1 MWTTRYVLRDPD
13 DVISEIKEYIARYQ
27 ITSIQL
33 YDLTAITKKRWIVEF
48 CNKLIEE
55 DLGISWSVPQGTR
68 SETLDEETLSLL
80 YRTGC
85 HYLVYAPESGSPST
99 LERIKKRIK
108 LPKMV
113 KSIMTA
119 RKLGLVLRTNLI
131 IGFPGETRWEIL
143 ETIFFGFRMAARG
156 VDEISVNILS
166 PYPGSEIFQQLEKS
180 KRITLGDDYF
190 LQLSAL
196 NSEYL
201 SLKPLTV
208 HESISTK
215 ELALYRITTLLTC
228 YMLSYLFRP
237 SRILRTIRT
246 IRSDIGA
253 TTVFEQR
260 LRDYLNQKKS
270 HKLRTI

>member
-1 MWTTRYVLRDPD
+1 MENRF
-13 DVISEIKEYIARYQ
+13 IKYFGNKV
-27 ITSIQL
+27 
-33 YDLTAITKKRWIVEF
+33 AIWHSKMTHMEK
-48 CNKLIEE
+48 
-55 DLGISWSVPQGTR
+55 
-68 SETLDEETLSLL
+68 
-80 YRTGC
+80 
-85 HYLVYAPESGSPST
+85 YAT

-113 KSIMTA
+113 ESIMTA

-180 KRITLGDDYF
+180 NRITLGDDYF
-190 LQLSAL
+190 LRLSAL

-208 HESISTK
+208 HESISTI

-270 HKLRTI
+270 HKLGTI